1 MMYDID
7 YEVLESRRM
16 EMREW
21 SGHFAE
27 RSMTPIEDVVF
38 IGIMMLKE
46 APFSEED
53 GSIKSV
59 STHVFF

>member
-1 MMYDID
+1 
-7 YEVLESRRM
+7 M
-16 EMREW
+16 EMSEW
-21 SGHFAE
+21 SGYFAE

-38 IGIMMLKE
+38 IGFMMLKE